1 MTLLTLLGPQAGGS
15 DITGSLSKTL
25 GAVTLSGSGTLAN
38 GLTGTLT
45 ATLGTATL
53 SATGTLA
60 AGLTGTLSKTLG
72 TLTLVSDGTVSGG
85 GLSGSLSAT
94 LGLLT
99 LSATGTLSGTPVDE
113 GGSKGGWD
121 PYAYKRRN
129 KRRDKI
135 EDVRQFMADIL
146 GRDLEDAPPEIIEQA
161 EEAKQAAREVLA
173 LAPTG
178 LDTDAR
184 AALVQALD
192 EINEFYRLVR
202 ERVRLAREADEDE
215 DEELLLL
222 H

>member
-1 MTLLTLLGPQAGGS
+1 MTLLTLLGPQAAGS
-15 DITGSLSKTL
+15 DINGSLSKTL

-53 SATGTLA
+53 SASGTLA

-72 TLTLVSDGTVSGG
+72 TLALVSDGTVSGG

-184 AALVQALD
+184 NALSAALD

>member
-1 MTLLTLLGPQAGGS
+1 MTLLTLLGPQAAGS
-15 DITGSLSKTL
+15 DINGSLSKTL

-38 GLTGTLT
+38 GLTGTLSK
-45 ATLGTATL
+45 TLGTATL
-53 SATGTLA
+53 SASGTLA

-72 TLTLVSDGTVSGG
+72 TLTLVSDGTLSGG

-184 AALVQALD
+184 NALSAALD

-215 DEELLLL
+215 DEDMLLL

>member
-1 MTLLTLLGPQAGGS
+1 MTLLTLLGPQAAGS
-15 DITGSLSKTL
+15 DINGSLSKTL

-53 SATGTLA
+53 SASGTLA

-113 GGSKGGWD
+113 GGSKGGFD

-184 AALVQALD
+184 ASLVQALD

-215 DEELLLL
+215 DEDMLLL

>member
-1 MTLLTLLGPQAGGS
+1 MTLLTLLGPQAAGS
-15 DITGSLSKTL
+15 DINGSLSKTL

-53 SATGTLA
+53 SASGTLA

-72 TLTLVSDGTVSGG
+72 TLTLVSDGTLTGG

-113 GGSKGGWD
+113 GGSKGGFD

-184 AALVQALD
+184 NALSAALD

-215 DEELLLL
+215 DEDMLLL

>member
-1 MTLLTLLGPQAGGS
+1 MTLLTLLGPQAAGS
-15 DITGSLSKTL
+15 DINGSLSKTL
-25 GAVTLSGSGTLAN
+25 EAVTLSGSGTLAN
-38 GLTGTLT
+38 
-45 ATLGTATL
+45 
-53 SATGTLA
+53 
-60 AGLTGTLSKTLG
+60 GLTGTLSKTLG

-113 GGSKGGWD
+113 GGSKGGFD

-215 DEELLLL
+215 DEDLLLL

>member
-1 MTLLTLLGPQAGGS
+1 MTLLTLLGPQAAGS
-15 DITGSLSKTL
+15 DINGTLSKTL

-38 GLTGTLT
+38 GLTGTLSK
-45 ATLGTATL
+45 TLGTATL
-53 SATGTLA
+53 SASGTLA
-60 AGLTGTLSKTLG
+60 AGLSGTLSKTLG
-72 TLTLVSDGTVSGG
+72 TLTLVSDGTLTGG

-99 LSATGTLSGTPVDE
+99 LSSTGTLSGTPVDE

-135 EDVRQFMADIL
+135 DDVRQFMADIL

-215 DEELLLL
+215 DEDMLLL

>member
-1 MTLLTLLGPQAGGS
+1 MTLLTLLGPQAAGS
-15 DITGSLSKTL
+15 DINGSLSKTL

-53 SATGTLA
+53 SASGTLA

-72 TLTLVSDGTVSGG
+72 TLTLVSDGTLTGG

-113 GGSKGGWD
+113 GGSKGGFD

-135 EDVRQFMADIL
+135 DDVRQFMADIL

-161 EEAKQAAREVLA
+161 AEAKSAAREVLA

-178 LDTDAR
+178 LDNDAR
-184 AALVQALD
+184 NALTAALD

-215 DEELLLL
+215 DDFLLLAA
-222 H
+222 

>member
-1 MTLLTLLGPQAGGS
+1 MTLLTLLGPQAAGS
-15 DITGSLSKTL
+15 DINGSLSQTL

-53 SATGTLA
+53 SASGTLA

-72 TLTLVSDGTVSGG
+72 TLTLVSDCTVSGG

-113 GGSKGGWD
+113 GGSKGGFD

-215 DEELLLL
+215 DDELLLL

>member
-1 MTLLTLLGPQAGGS
+1 MTLLTLLGPQAAGS
-15 DITGSLSKTL
+15 DINGSLSKTL

-53 SATGTLA
+53 SASGTLA

-72 TLTLVSDGTVSGG
+72 TLTLVSDGTLTGG

-184 AALVQALD
+184 NALSAALD

>member
-1 MTLLTLLGPQAGGS
+1 MTLLTLLGPQAAGS
-15 DITGSLSKTL
+15 DINGSLSKTL

-53 SATGTLA
+53 SASGTLA

-113 GGSKGGWD
+113 GGSKGGFD

-184 AALVQALD
+184 ASLVQALD

-215 DEELLLL
+215 DEDLLLL

>member
-1 MTLLTLLGPQAGGS
+1 MTLLTLLGPQAAGS
-15 DITGSLSKTL
+15 DINGSLSKTL

-53 SATGTLA
+53 SASGTLA

-113 GGSKGGWD
+113 GGSKGGFD

-184 AALVQALD
+184 AVLVQALD

-215 DEELLLL
+215 DEDMLLL

>member
-1 MTLLTLLGPQAGGS
+1 MTLLTLLGPQAAGS
-15 DITGSLSKTL
+15 DINGSLSKTL

-53 SATGTLA
+53 SASGTLA
-60 AGLTGTLSKTLG
+60 AGLSGTLSKTFG
-72 TLTLVSDGTVSGG
+72 TLTLVSDGTLSGG

-184 AALVQALD
+184 NALSAALD

-215 DEELLLL
+215 DEDLLLL

>member
-1 MTLLTLLGPQAGGS
+1 
-15 DITGSLSKTL
+15 
-25 GAVTLSGSGTLAN
+25 
-38 GLTGTLT
+38 
-45 ATLGTATL
+45 
-53 SATGTLA
+53 
-60 AGLTGTLSKTLG
+60 
-72 TLTLVSDGTVSGG
+72 
-85 GLSGSLSAT
+85 
-94 LGLLT
+94 
-99 LSATGTLSGTPVDE
+99 
-113 GGSKGGWD
+113 
-121 PYAYKRRN
+121 
-129 KRRDKI
+129 
-135 EDVRQFMADIL
+135 MADIL

-215 DEELLLL
+215 DEDMLLL

>member
-1 MTLLTLLGPQAGGS
+1 MTLLTLLGPQAAGS
-15 DITGSLSKTL
+15 NINGS
-25 GAVTLSGSGTLAN
+25 
-38 GLTGTLT
+38 
-45 ATLGTATL
+45 
-53 SATGTLA
+53 
-60 AGLTGTLSKTLG
+60 LSKTLG
-72 TLTLVSDGTVSGG
+72 TLTLVSGGTLTGG

-99 LSATGTLSGTPVDE
+99 LSSTGTLSGTPTPPVDE

-161 EEAKQAAREVLA
+161 AEAKQAAREVLA

-178 LDTDAR
+178 LETDAR

-215 DEELLLL
+215 DEDMLLL

>member
-1 MTLLTLLGPQAGGS
+1 MTLLTLLGPQAAGS
-15 DITGSLSKTL
+15 DINGTLSKTL
-25 GAVTLSGSGTLAN
+25 GAVTL
-38 GLTGTLT
+38 
-45 ATLGTATL
+45 
-53 SATGTLA
+53 
-60 AGLTGTLSKTLG
+60 
-72 TLTLVSDGTVSGG
+72 VSDGTLTGG

-113 GGSKGGWD
+113 GGSKGGFD